1 MTVAQKVNMAT
12 LQMFL
17 LMVSRSSQYVFL
29 TKVSSG
35 MSDIQ
40 YGIISLFLVLGSLC
54 FAQNTLQH

>member
-1 MTVAQKVNMAT
+1 MIVAQKVNMAT

-17 LMVSRSSQYVFL
+17 LMASRSSQCVFM

-40 YGIISLFLVLGSLC
+40 CGVISLFLVLGSLC
-54 FAQNTLQH
+54 FA